1 MQRDFDSSLLFN
13 ALYLSISDILLTHTH
28 THRRTVADFSLK
40 CFLNLSYAREDSRV
54 NSNKQR
60 AQQSSLCSV
69 FMPFREVCKR

>member
-28 THRRTVADFSLK
+28 THTSHLVY
-40 CFLNLSYAREDSRV
+40 LSYAREDSRV

>member
-28 THRRTVADFSLK
+28 IAPGVVN
-40 CFLNLSYAREDSRV
+40 FLNLSYAREDSRV

>member
-28 THRRTVADFSLK
+28 THRTWCSK
-40 CFLNLSYAREDSRV
+40 YFLNLSYAREDSRV

>member
-28 THRRTVADFSLK
+28 THTHTHIAPGVVN
-40 CFLNLSYAREDSRV
+40 FLNLSYAREDSRV

>member
-13 ALYLSISDILLTHTH
+13 ALYLSISDILLTHIAPG
-28 THRRTVADFSLK
+28 VVN
-40 CFLNLSYAREDSRV
+40 FLNLSYAREDSCV

>member
-28 THRRTVADFSLK
+28 THIAPGVVN
-40 CFLNLSYAREDSRV
+40 FLNLSYAREDSRV

-69 FMPFREVCKR
+69 FMPFRKVCKR

>member
-28 THRRTVADFSLK
+28 THTHIAPGVVN
-40 CFLNLSYAREDSRV
+40 FLNLSYAREDSRV

-69 FMPFREVCKR
+69 SRPFREVCKR

>member
-28 THRRTVADFSLK
+28 THTHRTWCSK
-40 CFLNLSYAREDSRV
+40 YFLIFAYAREDSRV

-69 FMPFREVCKR
+69 SRPFREVCKR